1 MSFRTYHELPGDD
14 RSALAAQ
21 VAAQRTRVHERL
33 REVGCV
39 VAVLSGKGGVGKSWI
54 ATALAC
60 GLAERGHGAIGLLD
74 ADLKSPTAARLLDA
88 RGPLRID
95 AAGVHPAV
103 GTTGVRVM
111 STDLL
116 LADGAPLAWHGPAT
130 DRFVYRSLLETGALR
145 EFLGDVV
152 WGSLAVLIVDMP
164 PDSDRIED
172 LVELVPDLAGVVAVT
187 IPSDEARRS
196 VRRALHCARE
206 AGAPLLGLIENMSGY
221 RCADCGTVGP
231 LFEGGAG
238 DALTR
243 EFDIPLLFR
252 VPFTPG
258 AHPAEVPSLSE
269 RLADAVLGVLS

>member
-1 MSFRTYHELPGDD
+1 MSFRTYHEVSGED

-21 VAAQRTRVHERL
+21 VAAQRTRVRDRL
-33 REVGCV
+33 RDVGCV

-54 ATALAC
+54 ATALSC
-60 GLAERGHGAIGLLD
+60 GLAERGHGAIGLVD

-95 AAGVHPAV
+95 DEGVHPAI
-103 GTTGVRVM
+103 GAMGVRVM

-130 DRFVYRSLLETGALR
+130 DRYAYRSLLETGALR
-145 EFLGDVV
+145 EFLGDVA
-152 WGSLAVLIVDMP
+152 WGSLAMLIVDMP

-206 AGAPLLGLIENMSGY
+206 AGAPLLGLVENMSGY
-221 RCADCGTVGP
+221 LCADCGSVGP
-231 LFEGGAG
+231 LFEGDAG
-238 DALTR
+238 DALVR
-243 EFDIPLLFR
+243 EFDVPLLCR

-258 AHPAEVPSLSE
+258 AHPADVPALSA
-269 RLADAVLGVLS
+269 RLADAVLGALP